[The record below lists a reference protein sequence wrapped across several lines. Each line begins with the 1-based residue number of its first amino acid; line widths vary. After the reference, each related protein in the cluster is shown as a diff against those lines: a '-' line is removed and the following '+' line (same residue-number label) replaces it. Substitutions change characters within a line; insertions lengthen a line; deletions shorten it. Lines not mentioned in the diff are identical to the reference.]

1 MNPLPAILFMGIAA
15 LLAGCEQKRNE
26 PSPTDK
32 YHIRMCFEKRP
43 DVIWTT
49 PERPVSDQYGFVLKL
64 ADGREVRISGDIII
78 QELK

>member
-1 MNPLPAILFMGIAA
+1 MKPLPAILFLGIAA
-15 LLAGCEQKRNE
+15 LLAGCEQKRNNE
-26 PSPTDK
+26 SPNDK

-43 DVIWTT
+43 DVVWTT